1 MLFLSIDYTGIVVV
15 VVVVVTGVAYSLPTR
30 AQTMLFSPLDKK

>member
-1 MLFLSIDYTGIVVV
+1 MLFLSIDYTGIV